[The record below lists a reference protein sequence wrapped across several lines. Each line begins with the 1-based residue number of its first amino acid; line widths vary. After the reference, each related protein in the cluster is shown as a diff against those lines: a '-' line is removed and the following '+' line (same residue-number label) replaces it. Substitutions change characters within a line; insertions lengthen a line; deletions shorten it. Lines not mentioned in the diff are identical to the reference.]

1 MSEAGYTLAETLTAL
16 AMVGLAMGGVA
27 AGMQMIGRLQLS
39 TSNVVAANQGVRAT
53 QARLEDLFRS
63 GEPYRSHEGERF
75 VGGPQLA
82 QFDCGAA
89 ARCEARLE
97 RDGEAVKLR
106 VTDANARA
114 HETSLATDGDA
125 RFVYQGSLSTS
136 EVWPPL
142 EPGRQALRA
151 VLVIAR
157 PEAGETALLETR
169 LWAEQPRRCDYDPIL
184 RDCR

>member
-27 AGMQMIGRLQLS
+27 AGVQMIGRLQLS
-39 TSNVVAANQGVRAT
+39 TSNVIAANQGARAA
-53 QARLEDLFRS
+53 QARLEDLFRR
-63 GEPYRSHEGERF
+63 GGPYRSHEAERF
-75 VGGPQLA
+75 AGGRQLA
-82 QFDCGAA
+82 QFDCAGA

-97 RDGEAVKLR
+97 SDGEGMRLR
-106 VTDANARA
+106 VIDAEART
-114 HETSLATDGDA
+114 HETSLAGAGDA
-125 RFVYQGSLSTS
+125 RFVYQGALSTS

-151 VLVIAR
+151 VLVVAR
-157 PEAGETALLETR
+157 SDAGETALVTTR
-169 LWAEQPRRCDYDPIL
+169 LWPEQPHRCDYDPIL